1 MRFQTYIPPPPLS
14 EFVHSFR
21 LVEDFAAVREWV
33 LPTGTI
39 ELVIPL
45 STREQTLSREVRA
58 EVCGP
63 HSRPFLLNTAPIP
76 MMMQVHFKA
85 GGVFP
90 FLRLPPGDL
99 HNLRV
104 SPADL
109 WGTEAKYL
117 EEQLMEAPSPEARFR
132 VLEGFLV
139 TKASQ
144 PLGRHPAVR
153 FALRQF
159 RADTSARRVA
169 EVTEQ
174 VGLSSRRFI
183 QLFTREVGLAPKL
196 YSRVQRFQQVVN
208 CLDGA
213 DRVNWTDLALACG
226 YYDQAHFIRDFQA
239 LSGLLPSDYLALKT
253 PHLNHVPLPG

>member
-1 MRFQTYIPPPPLS
+1 MPFRSYFPRPPLS
-14 EFVHSFR
+14 DFVHSLR
-21 LVEDFAAVREWV
+21 LVEDFAAAREWV

-45 STREQTLSREVRA
+45 STREQTVSPRLRA

-63 HSRPFLLNTAPIP
+63 HSRPFLLDTAPIP

-104 SPADL
+104 SPADV
-109 WGTEAKYL
+109 WGCEAQYL
-117 EEQLMEAPSPEARFR
+117 EEQLAEAPSAEARFR
-132 VLEGFLV
+132 VLEAFLV
-139 TKASQ
+139 AKAPR
-144 PLGRHPAVR
+144 PLERHPAVR
-153 FALRQF
+153 FALRHLS
-159 RADTSARRVA
+159 ADTSARRVA

-213 DRVNWTDLALACG
+213 DGVNWTDLALACG